1 MDFKHWLHSLKLR
14 YQFFKNREAVN
25 PRLAKNLAKI
35 ESFDKVPVLFAGYVK
50 SGNTWLRF
58 LIFNYF
64 NIKST
69 GATKTLTYRELNKIQ
84 HESLG
89 DPIEPA
95 GPHPN
100 FPYLART
107 HRHYSSV
114 FSRFN
119 KGIFIYRNP
128 LDTLVSEFHF
138 NLNQTEEKYKVTQN
152 LDEFVRSRLLFW
164 QLHTES
170 YLKQKHFLHLRYE
183 DLQSNP
189 LNELK
194 RVIEYLGYPFET
206 EVGEKSI
213 ELSRFDNIQKMG
225 RENDQ
230 EYGNAGP
237 KFKGE
242 FARKG
247 EIGGFEKELALSTIK
262 YSKSTMVLFGYKKL
276 TSRHPPY

>member
-1 MDFKHWLHSLKLR
+1 MWWNRLKTQ
-14 YQFFKNREAVN
+14 YTFFKTKDRIN
-25 PRLAKNLAKI
+25 PRLAKNLTKI
-35 ESFDKVPVLFAGYVK
+35 EAFDEVPALFAGYVK

-64 NIKST
+64 NIKANN
-69 GATKTLTYRELNKIQ
+69 ATKTLTYRELNKIQ

-89 DPIEPA
+89 DPIEPI
-95 GPHPN
+95 GPQQH

-114 FSRFN
+114 FARFD

-128 LDTLVSEFHF
+128 LDTLVSEYHF
-138 NLNQTEEKYKVTQN
+138 NSNQTEEKYKVTQN
-152 LDEFVRSRLLFW
+152 LDEFVKSRLIKW
-164 QLHTES
+164 ELHTKS
-170 YLKQKHFLHLRYE
+170 YLRQKRFLHLRYE

-189 LNELK
+189 LNELQ

-213 ELSRFDNIQKMG
+213 ELSKFDNIKKMG
-225 RENDQ
+225 RENAQ
-230 EYGNAGP
+230 QYGNAGP

-247 EIGGFEKELALSTIK
+247 ETGGFYQELKGETIESASRYMK
-262 YSKSTMVLFGYKKL
+262 KFGYTHLMLRK
-276 TSRHPPY
+276 RP